1 MFLTKGNVETI
12 WDVLQDEKIPN
23 MTQQVFINNIK
34 LFGEKERSSGLTLY
48 QMNTKFIMQFK
59 DFMEKQYLQHQKSL
73 KQQQQQ
79 YHQQQN
85 NGQNNGQNNNKQY
98 DGPIRLNIQD
108 SDSNYSITAEELHAE
123 RIGEFEKQL
132 SQKQNEFSSLM
143 IQEKPADLNFSD
155 VKDSPIGS
163 EMEQLIANTMKQRN
177 FDIEQI
183 HSQNTSTNVN
193 ATTSWLSSKDTSLKT
208 EKNIEKTNNDN
219 KHISWSNELTSEEP
233 SIFSKLKQVKN
244 IKENNELKEVKE
256 LKEVNELKEINNKLD
271 KIIKHFNIL

>member
-23 MTQQVFINNIK
+23 MNQQVFINNIK
-34 LFGEKERSSGLTLY
+34 LFGEKERTAGLSLF

-59 DFMEKQYLQHQKSL
+59 DFMEKQQLQQRVL
-73 KQQQQQ
+73 KQQPQQQ
-79 YHQQQN
+79 K
-85 NGQNNGQNNNKQY
+85 QNNNKQS
-98 DGPIRLNIQD
+98 DGPIRLNIQEN
-108 SDSNYSITAEELHAE
+108 DSNYSITAEELHAE

-143 IQEKPADLNFSD
+143 TQEKPADLNYSD

-163 EMEQLIANTMKQRN
+163 EMEQLIARTLQQRN

-183 HSQNTSTNVN
+183 HSQNTSTP
-193 ATTSWLSSKDTSLKT
+193 TSTSWLSSKDTSLKT

-233 SIFSKLKQVKN
+233 IVTNNMESIFSKLKQVVQVTQVKN
-244 IKENNELKEVKE
+244 ITDIKENELKDI
-256 LKEVNELKEINNKLD
+256 KEVNELKEINDKLD